1 LTARDLA
8 KFGYVLT
15 VSTSEPGG
23 GQARIAG
30 LVEYFIM
37 PAKSSE
43 PLPENPGAVAQL
55 ESLVE
60 EVGRLS
66 ES

>member
-1 LTARDLA
+1 VWSWFRL
-8 KFGYVLT
+8 
-15 VSTSEPGG
+15 SSEPGG

-37 PAKSSE
+37 PAAKSSE